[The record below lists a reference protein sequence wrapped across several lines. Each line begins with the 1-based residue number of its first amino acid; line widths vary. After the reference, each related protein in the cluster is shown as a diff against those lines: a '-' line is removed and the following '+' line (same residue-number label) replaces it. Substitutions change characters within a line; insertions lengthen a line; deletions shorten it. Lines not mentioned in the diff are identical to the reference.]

1 MSEKHTP
8 GPWRVRHRHY
18 DAGPNEDE
26 IGGLGWELEGPPEPM
41 RGHFA
46 LAADAHLV
54 AAAPDLLEAAQYAR
68 ALIEAGLALQVL
80 DPTQL
85 ILSPDGDYELEWAE
99 ALEQLKAAIKRA
111 ALTGG
116 ETGETE

>member
-54 AAAPDLLEAAQYAR
+54 AAAPDLLASLKNARFLIGKLAGWNGVDLNELDEEHDGMVAGIDAAIAR
-68 ALIEAGLALQVL
+68 AE
-80 DPTQL
+80 
-85 ILSPDGDYELEWAE
+85 
-99 ALEQLKAAIKRA
+99 
-111 ALTGG
+111 GG
-116 ETGETE
+116 GP